1 MSCCQNEK
9 KDMHENAKEY
19 YGKTLKGTKDLKTNS
34 CLCSEK
40 PPKYIRDAISLLH
53 KDIVSHYYGCGLV
66 IPDELEGLTCLD
78 LGCGAG
84 HDVYILSKLVGEN
97 GKVFGVDMTKQQLEI
112 AEKYKDYQAKIC
124 GYSKSNVKFI
134 NGYIENLT
142 EIPDN
147 SIDIIVSNC
156 VVNLSPNKKAV
167 FSEAYRVL
175 KPGGEMYFSDVY
187 SDRKIPEKLL
197 HDPVL
202 HGECLSGALYW
213 NDFLSLVKEVGFKS
227 PRLVKDRIITIQN
240 EQIEKKIGFANFFS
254 GTYRLFKIP
263 DFDNSDG
270 ENYGL
275 KVSYKGTISTCPDTF
290 VLDNKNKFEKGKEY
304 SVCGNTFRIL
314 NESRFNKHFNFSGN
328 FDTHYGIMTNC
339 DIKIPFLSFY
349 KSDSCCSEDKKN
361 EIEQDFDYEE
371 NENDNYYYYPNYYFY
386 QYNPW
391 NYGNYY
397 YYNK

>member
-1 MSCCQNEK
+1 M
-9 KDMHENAKEY
+9 
-19 YGKTLKGTKDLKTNS
+19 DLK
-34 CLCSEK
+34 CL
-40 PPKYIRDAISLLH
+40 
-53 KDIVSHYYGCGLV
+53 
-66 IPDELEGLTCLD
+66 
-78 LGCGAG
+78 
-84 HDVYILSKLVGEN
+84 
-97 GKVFGVDMTKQQLEI
+97 
-112 AEKYKDYQAKIC
+112 
-124 GYSKSNVKFI
+124 
-134 NGYIENLT
+134 
-142 EIPDN
+142 
-147 SIDIIVSNC
+147 
-156 VVNLSPNKKAV
+156 
-167 FSEAYRVL
+167 
-175 KPGGEMYFSDVY
+175 
-187 SDRKIPEKLL
+187 
-197 HDPVL
+197 
-202 HGECLSGALYW
+202 
-213 NDFLSLVKEVGFKS
+213 
-227 PRLVKDRIITIQN
+227 RLVKDRIITIQN

-361 EIEQDFDYEE
+361 ESEQDFDYDE